1 VVRLIAPCSSHAA
14 ESPIATMNMMGEF
27 RHCLDN
33 VLKSGVSL
41 TAIRAW
47 FLMPTVSQ
55 PCVKGN
61 FLMWSDVR
69 LHT

>member
-1 VVRLIAPCSSHAA
+1 
-14 ESPIATMNMMGEF
+14 MNMMGEF